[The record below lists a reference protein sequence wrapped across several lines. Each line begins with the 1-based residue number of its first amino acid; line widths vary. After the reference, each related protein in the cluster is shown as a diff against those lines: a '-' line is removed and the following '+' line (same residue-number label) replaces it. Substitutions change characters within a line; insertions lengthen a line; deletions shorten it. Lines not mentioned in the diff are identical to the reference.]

1 MEDLIMS
8 YYFKKMREQ
17 RKVDCKG
24 TIDAKKGRPSNF
36 TYMKSADINKWL
48 FNLVKNKLKAVITE
62 SKTSRVDLLTTEYI
76 RAVK

>member
-1 MEDLIMS
+1 MENIIIS
-8 YYFKKMREQ
+8 YYSKKINEQ
-17 RKVDCKG
+17 SKVDYKG

-48 FNLVKNKLKAVITE
+48 FNLVKNKLEAVITE

-76 RAVK
+76 RTVK